1 MQFKLLPRLTVLVL
15 LVASLLIAACGG
27 RSDRGAEVAMNQPKA
42 SDASAS
48 GVNQAGVTVEVT
60 LKEMKVVLDKAQAPA
75 GPITFVV
82 QNNGHIPH
90 DFAIKVNGV
99 KQKTPS
105 LQPGQS
111 ASLIVTLAPG
121 AYEYQCDVPGH
132 DMAGMRGTFTV
143 S

>member
-15 LVASLLIAACGG
+15 LMASLLIAACGG
-27 RSDRGAEVAMNQPKA
+27 RSDRGAEVAMNQTQA
-42 SDASAS
+42 SNASAAEA
-48 GVNQAGVTVEVT
+48 NQEGVTVDVT
-60 LKEMKVVLDKAQAPA
+60 LKEMTVVLDKAQAPA

-90 DFAIKVNGV
+90 NFAIKVNG
-99 KQKTPS
+99 KEQKTPS

-111 ASLIVTLAPG
+111 ASLTVTLSPG
-121 AYEYQCDVPGH
+121 VYEYRCEVSGH
-132 DMAGMRGTFTV
+132 DMAGMRGAFTV